1 MLDLSAAFATLDH
14 PILLDRLSSYFG
26 FPHTVLRWFS
36 SYLAGRTQ
44 SVIIGNTISSGRRL
58 EFGVL
63 QGSIL
68 GPIMFTLYSRHNLC
82 S

>member
-1 MLDLSAAFATLDH
+1 MLDPSAAFATLDH
-14 PILLDRLSSYFG
+14 PILLDRLSGYFG